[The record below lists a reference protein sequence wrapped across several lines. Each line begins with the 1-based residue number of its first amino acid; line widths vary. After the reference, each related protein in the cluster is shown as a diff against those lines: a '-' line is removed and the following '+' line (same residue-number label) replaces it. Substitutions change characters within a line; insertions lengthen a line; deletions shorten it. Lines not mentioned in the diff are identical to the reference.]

1 MIDFQFLLWIALL
14 ALIVAFFIAMIRF
27 LYGPEFIDRVVT
39 FDLMTANLISIIA
52 IYSMISD
59 NAMMLDIA
67 LVLALIGFFAIM
79 AFAFYTRKR
88 TDK

>member
-1 MIDFQFLLWIALL
+1 MINFDLLLWIALL

-27 LYGPEFIDRVVT
+27 LYGPTFMDRVVT

-59 NAMMLDIA
+59 NPMMLDIA

-79 AFAFYTRKR
+79 AFAYYTRKR
-88 TDK
+88 TDR